1 MAQFSF
7 CSQIDTYYPNVT
19 VSTALFL
26 CQIADGLGSFI
37 NIILEH
43 QSRVAIV
50 SFSINIIHLI
60 ILTRKSL
67 RSSSV
72 NLIMAAVAFF
82 DICTLLIEIE
92 QIIQDL
98 IIYFNNCYQATSYAW
113 ILFNTSVESLRD
125 YSRRCSTWLCLS
137 IALLR
142 LLVIS
147 NPLVPKYIKL
157 TKPIGALYVISVV
170 LLGSIPISVFDF
182 MKFKINGI
190 IRPSQCHPNGTLV
203 YFIKFSDAFMENNQA
218 LLKIATTTNAIVTN
232 IIPCFLYP
240 IFTFFLVTQLLL
252 VNKNRRSI
260 SSSKSSAESLR
271 TTHLVLAFTAMFF
284 VAEFPLGVSS
294 SLAYLFFDVPG
305 IVIILRY
312 CEMIFTVILYANFSS
327 HFIICSLMS
336 SQYRS
341 NAMSLA
347 TCGYTSRKI
356 DSSVQI
362 STQNSQ
368 KWATAARSS

>member
-26 CQIADGLGSFI
+26 CQIADGLGCVYIFSSKKIKKKSSKIFRSFI

-232 IIPCFLYP
+232 VINFS
-240 IFTFFLVTQLLL
+240 F
-252 VNKNRRSI
+252 
-260 SSSKSSAESLR
+260 SSK
-271 TTHLVLAFTAMFF
+271 
-284 VAEFPLGVSS
+284 
-294 SLAYLFFDVPG
+294 
-305 IVIILRY
+305 
-312 CEMIFTVILYANFSS
+312 
-327 HFIICSLMS
+327 
-336 SQYRS
+336 
-341 NAMSLA
+341 
-347 TCGYTSRKI
+347 K
-356 DSSVQI
+356 
-362 STQNSQ
+362 
-368 KWATAARSS
+368 